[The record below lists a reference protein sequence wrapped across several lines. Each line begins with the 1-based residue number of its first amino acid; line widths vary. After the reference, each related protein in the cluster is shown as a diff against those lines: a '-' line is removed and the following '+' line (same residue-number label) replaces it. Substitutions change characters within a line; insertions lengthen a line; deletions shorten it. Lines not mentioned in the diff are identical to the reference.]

1 MKIYNKK
8 KFVSGMVCLILSGL
22 LFLSAVMAR
31 RAETGNILLIL
42 ALLAI
47 GGGEIARS
55 LSRQMARKDV
65 YKRQASPRPSWNR
78 PCALPAGPPPLPAPG
93 RGPSLPCPPWPR
105 C

>member
-55 LSRQMARKDV
+55 LSRQMARKDKLDELDERIV
-65 YKRQASPRPSWNR
+65 
-78 PCALPAGPPPLPAPG
+78 CL
-93 RGPSLPCPPWPR
+93 SLL
-105 C
+105 